1 MKIRRTMSVMIIT
14 LVVGLFGYL
23 PCSAAAEGTGIE
35 QMIEQAKTPA
45 DHEALAAYYV
55 PGVTTS

>member
-1 MKIRRTMSVMIIT
+1 MSVMIIT

-45 DHEALAAYYV
+45 DDEALAAYYV
-55 PGVTTS
+55 SGVTTS